1 MTPTTPKQ
9 RFLKEEALAKRF
21 QDIIDTEAFQ
31 RGAEAAMLSLQ
42 EAMVQEGDPE
52 MGNKLVG
59 AHRFLALLRTIGDK
73 PTPMIRP
80 AGYALNHELK

>member
-1 MTPTTPKQ
+1 MTPATPKQ

-21 QDIIDTEAFQ
+21 QDLVDSEAFQ

-52 MGNKLVG
+52 MGVKLVG
-59 AHRFLALLRTIGDK
+59 AHRFLTLLRTIADK
-73 PTPMIRP
+73 PQPLVKP
-80 AGYALNHELK
+80 SGYTLNHELK